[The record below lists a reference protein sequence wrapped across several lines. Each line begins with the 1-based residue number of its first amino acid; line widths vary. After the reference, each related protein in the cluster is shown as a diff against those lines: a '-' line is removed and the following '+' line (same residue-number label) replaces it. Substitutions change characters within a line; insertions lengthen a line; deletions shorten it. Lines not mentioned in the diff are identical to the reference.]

1 MRTVF
6 LALAS
11 IVVIALA
18 FWAYRENYETQT
30 AMKAARDLKQQIS
43 AARERMRILN
53 AEWAYLNR
61 PERLR
66 DLADMNFTRLGLLPM
81 EAYQFSMPDQIP
93 YPPKEI
99 VSIEAAIDV
108 AASNEVA
115 Q

>member
-11 IVVIALA
+11 IVVITLA

-30 AMKAARDLKQQIS
+30 AMKKSRDLQQQIS
-43 AARERMRILN
+43 SARERLRVLN

-66 DLADMNFTRLGLLPM
+66 DLADMNFARLGLLPL

-93 YPPKEI
+93 YPPKE
-99 VSIEAAIDV
+99 V
-108 AASNEVA
+108 AANDPWASEPEANEVTE
-115 Q
+115 